1 MDREAH
7 KTHKEHKTHEE
18 RKTHK
23 AAARKTAL
31 ARRKVAFSEQK
42 SAAAQ
47 ACGHFLGAID
57 VGALSTI
64 AAYRPI
70 KTELDPTPLMME
82 LIARGL
88 TVCVPKIIGAGLP
101 LQFLAWHPD
110 APMKEGAFGA
120 AIPGT
125 EIIVTPDLVIAP
137 LVAFDR
143 NGGRLGYGGGF
154 YDRTL
159 LQLREKSITR
169 AFGYAFSA
177 QEAADLPLEPTD
189 ERLDGFVT
197 EDGVIF
203 TR

>member
-1 MDREAH
+1 
-7 KTHKEHKTHEE
+7 
-18 RKTHK
+18 
-23 AAARKTAL
+23 
-31 ARRKVAFSEQK
+31 
-42 SAAAQ
+42 
-47 ACGHFLGAID
+47 
-57 VGALSTI
+57 
-64 AAYRPI
+64 
-70 KTELDPTPLMME
+70 
-82 LIARGL
+82 
-88 TVCVPKIIGAGLP
+88 
-101 LQFLAWHPD
+101 
-110 APMKEGAFGA
+110 MKEGAFGA